1 MRFSLVSAMLMLLAV
16 VAGSLA
22 EEPSSPQPVPI
33 TRPELMKALE
43 AHKSVK
49 PRLPLP
55 RLTEKEK
62 TSGKRT
68 ASQVRMRVL
77 YLDPDLLALWPRD
90 YNDKAMS
97 LPRALKSE
105 MLWMTSRVN
114 NCLY

>member
-1 MRFSLVSAMLMLLAV
+1 MRFFSILLMLAV
-16 VAGSLA
+16 ASRSTA
-22 EEPSSPQPVPI
+22 QEPSSPHPVPI
-33 TRPELMKALE
+33 TRQEMMKALE
-43 AHKSVK
+43 GYKSVK
-49 PRLPLP
+49 PRLPMP
-55 RLTEKEK
+55 PLTEKEK
-62 TSGKRT
+62 AEGRRS

-90 YNDKAMS
+90 YNDKSMS

>member
-1 MRFSLVSAMLMLLAV
+1 
-16 VAGSLA
+16 
-22 EEPSSPQPVPI
+22 
-33 TRPELMKALE
+33 
-43 AHKSVK
+43 
-49 PRLPLP
+49 
-55 RLTEKEK
+55 
-62 TSGKRT
+62 
-68 ASQVRMRVL
+68 MRVL